1 MRDPC
6 FITVWSVE
14 EPQYFYQSIK
24 KVIQILIFFKETITL
39 YFKNVLRDCGGRSV
53 SLDM

>member
-24 KVIQILIFFKETITL
+24 KVIQILIFFKETELLCTL
-39 YFKNVLRDCGGRSV
+39 KMYCVIVVVDL
-53 SLDM
+53 